1 MVAWGRADGALTPDR
16 PIDDDDGAKAAVC
29 TTAVPR
35 ALPLAGPVSPVR
47 STFLRHTKSLATTDI
62 VPMGQTIREQRGR
75 RWWRLQTVNG
85 NFKKY
90 SNPSY

>member
-47 STFLRHTKSLATTDI
+47 STFLRHTKSLATTVI
-62 VPMGQTIREQRGR
+62 VPIGADHSRTTRATVVALADRQREFQKI
-75 RWWRLQTVNG
+75 Q
-85 NFKKY
+85 
-90 SNPSY
+90 